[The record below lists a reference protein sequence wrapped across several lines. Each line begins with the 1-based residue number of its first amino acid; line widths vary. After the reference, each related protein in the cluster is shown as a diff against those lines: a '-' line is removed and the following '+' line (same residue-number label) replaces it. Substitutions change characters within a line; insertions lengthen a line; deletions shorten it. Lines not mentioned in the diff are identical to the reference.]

1 MCEAYKT
8 SMFRQFPMAEWPG
21 EKFAPEQ
28 IALNEIA
35 LNGYKLRWHKDI
47 IYVCDYLEDGL
58 TKGWRSLVRKNP
70 MGYAMMYNHM
80 LKYPDLSVQQRFSAA
95 CQHVAL
101 SILGK
106 HPEYIWKS
114 NRLLYTIPA
123 IPIGV
128 VLSFRRKRQL
138 MESET

>member
-1 MCEAYKT
+1 
-8 SMFRQFPMAEWPG
+8 
-21 EKFAPEQ
+21 
-28 IALNEIA
+28 
-35 LNGYKLRWHKDI
+35 
-47 IYVCDYLEDGL
+47 
-58 TKGWRSLVRKNP
+58 